1 MQQRKSKRILIYFF
15 LLILLG
21 SINNI
26 NLNNLKLYNIEN
38 IDILGL
44 NNYESQLIYEDIKK
58 LNLGNIFLIKSI
70 LLTKEIDSNSFV
82 HSYHIFKKYPSTLV
96 LSIKKTKFLAKIN
109 KEGKIYLVGENGK
122 LLKNNNSN
130 KLLPFIFGN
139 PAVEE
144 ILNFKAILDKSK
156 FSYDEIKNLYYFPS
170 KRWDIELKNN
180 IVIKLSKEYI
190 SEDLNDVF
198 DFLNNENFKNINLF
212 DTRVKN
218 QIIINE

>member
-1 MQQRKSKRILIYFF
+1 M
-15 LLILLG
+15 
-21 SINNI
+21 
-26 NLNNLKLYNIEN
+26 
-38 IDILGL
+38 
-44 NNYESQLIYEDIKK
+44 
-58 LNLGNIFLIKSI
+58 
-70 LLTKEIDSNSFV
+70 
-82 HSYHIFKKYPSTLV
+82 
-96 LSIKKTKFLAKIN
+96 
-109 KEGKIYLVGENGK
+109 
-122 LLKNNNSN
+122 LKNNNSN

-218 QIIINE
+218 QIIINEWRIR